1 MLTLSV
7 RCPILF
13 SKIVI
18 CTVFWV
24 FTSFSNVCWC
34 FSLTISVFI
43 FSNLSCICCILVAG
57 PCEGAGAGTFSDV
70 GESSGAGEVEGA
82 DAGAGAGSGTGV
94 AAGADASEGAGPSE
108 GADVSKGADASE
120 GAYSSEGTDASEGAG
135 VGEGVD
141 ASSRAAASRGPM
153 AATVSDAS
161 TGADADVDAVECP
174 GTGASAA
181 VFLLVWRVVTGVS
194 GFGSYAELRLY
205 VVLFN
210 IQYPKV

>member
-94 AAGADASEGAGPSE
+94 AAGADASEGA
-108 GADVSKGADASE
+108 
-120 GAYSSEGTDASEGAG
+120 YSSEGTDASEGAG

-141 ASSRAAASRGPM
+141 ASSRAAVSRGPM
-153 AATVSDAS
+153 AATVSDAV
-161 TGADADVDAVECP
+161 TGADADVDVVAVE
-174 GTGASAA
+174 
-181 VFLLVWRVVTGVS
+181 
-194 GFGSYAELRLY
+194 
-205 VVLFN
+205 
-210 IQYPKV
+210 